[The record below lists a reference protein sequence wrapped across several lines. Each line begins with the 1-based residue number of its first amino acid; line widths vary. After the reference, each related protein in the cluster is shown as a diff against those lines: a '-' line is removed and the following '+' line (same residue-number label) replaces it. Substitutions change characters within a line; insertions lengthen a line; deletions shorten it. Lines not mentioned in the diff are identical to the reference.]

1 MTVLTVGLALVNWLV
16 VAAGRVADRRVRS
29 WPGCG
34 RKPRWAKRRRPAWL
48 SGRTNL
54 PVGAMDT
61 RASGWWAM
69 IFTVFTEASLF
80 AYLLFSYYYLAVQP
94 HAPGTFPE
102 GGAAAAGAGAAQHR
116 HPAGI
121 VGRGGLGAIRHR
133 ARQANGGWCAGWASA
148 RCSGVIFLVIQCFEW
163 ADRPFGL
170 SSTPYSSLYFVI
182 TGFHMAHVVVGV
194 LMLLALTFWSGQGY
208 FNSRRFAHIHIG
220 ALYWH
225 FVDAVWIAVFFTFY
239 ITPLLGLTS

>member
-1 MTVLTVGLALVNWLV
+1 MSERIRLRG
-16 VAAGRVADRRVRS
+16 
-29 WPGCG
+29 
-34 RKPRWAKRRRPAWL
+34 K
-48 SGRTNL
+48 L

-80 AYLLFSYYYLAVQP
+80 SYLLFSYYYLAVQP
-94 HAPGTFPE
+94 HLLGTFPE
-102 GGAAAAGAGAAQHR
+102 GGQPDLTLAIPNTLILLASSVAVGWAQLGIEHGNKWRLVWGLGAGA
-116 HPAGI
+116 
-121 VGRGGLGAIRHR
+121 VLGL
-133 ARQANGGWCAGWASA
+133 
-148 RCSGVIFLVIQCFEW
+148 IFLVIQVFEW
-163 ADRPFGL
+163 AQKPFGL

-194 LMLLALTFWSGQGY
+194 LMLSALTWWSAKGY

-225 FVDAVWIAVFFTFY
+225 FVDAVWLAVFFTFY
-239 ITPLLGLTS
+239 LTPLLGLRA

>member
-1 MTVLTVGLALVNWLV
+1 MAERLAQ
-16 VAAGRVADRRVRS
+16 
-29 WPGCG
+29 
-34 RKPRWAKRRRPAWL
+34 K
-48 SGRTNL
+48 L

-80 AYLLFSYYYLAVQP
+80 VYLLFSYYYLAVQP

-102 GGAAAAGAGAAQHR
+102 GGPPPLGIAATQHR
-116 HPAGI
+116 DPADL
-121 VGRGGLGAIRHR
+121 VGRGGLGATGHR
-133 ARQANGGWCAGWASA
+133 AQQQMAAGRGLGHRRAAGIDFPGDSM
-148 RCSGVIFLVIQCFEW
+148 FEW
-163 ADRPFGL
+163 ARSAIRL

-194 LMLLALTFWSGQGY
+194 LMLLALTLWSELGY

-239 ITPLLGLTS
+239 ITPLLGLRS

>member
-1 MTVLTVGLALVNWLV
+1 MTERAQ
-16 VAAGRVADRRVRS
+16 S
-29 WPGCG
+29 
-34 RKPRWAKRRRPAWL
+34 
-48 SGRTNL
+48 L

-80 AYLLFSYYYLAVQP
+80 TYLLFSYYYLAVQG
-94 HAPGTFPE
+94 HAPGTFPQ
-102 GGAAAAGAGAAQHR
+102 GGPPPLGIAAINTVNLLTSSVAVGWAQLGIEHNNKWRLVVGLGAGA
-116 HPAGI
+116 
-121 VGRGGLGAIRHR
+121 VLGL
-133 ARQANGGWCAGWASA
+133 
-148 RCSGVIFLVIQCFEW
+148 IFLVIQWFEW
-163 ADRPFGL
+163 GDRPFDL

-194 LMLLALTFWSGQGY
+194 LMLLTLTFWSGRGY
-208 FNSRRFAHIHIG
+208 FSSRRFAHIHIG

-239 ITPLLGLTS
+239 ITPLLGLKS